1 MKLRTF
7 ITLLM
12 ASSCAV
18 CYAQEVAYQ
27 MLLRQPERVAQEF
40 AADEVDS
47 LTFDMATGNVCLHTK
62 KGEVQ
67 QVAMEQMDSVTF
79 YQVERYGNYAAV
91 DLGLNAK
98 WATFN
103 LGTKAIAQY
112 GNYYAW
118 GETGWKRS
126 YTEDTYKYFEN
137 EQYQHIGVNICGTEY
152 DAATRLWGDPWRLP
166 TRGEV
171 NELQRNCKWTAE
183 TLNGTKGYRVTAPNG
198 NSIFLPAAGYKTGAT
213 RTDAGTQGYYWT
225 GSLNRS
231 MPSSAYN
238 LNFQGYDAD
247 WSASRAYGFSI
258 RAVR

>member
-1 MKLRTF
+1 
-7 ITLLM
+7 M

-18 CYAQEVAYQ
+18 CPAQEVAYQ

-47 LTFDMATGNVCLHTK
+47 LTFDVATGSVCLHTK
-62 KGEVQ
+62 TGEVT
-67 QVAMEQMDSVTF
+67 VEQLDSVTF
-79 YQVERYGNYAAV
+79 YQVERYGSYAAV
-91 DLGLNAK
+91 DLGLGVK
-98 WATFN
+98 WATCN
-103 LGTKAIAQY
+103 LGTKSTPQY

-126 YTEDTYKYFEN
+126 YTEDTYKYREN
-137 EQYQHIGVNICGTEY
+137 EQYQYIGVNICGSQY
-152 DAATRLWGDPWRLP
+152 DAATRIWGEPWRLP

-171 NELQRNCKWTAE
+171 NELQRSCRWTAE
-183 TLNGTKGYRVTAPNG
+183 TLGGTKGYRVTATNG

-213 RTDAGTQGYYWT
+213 RTDVGSQGYYWT
-225 GSLNRS
+225 GTLDRS
-231 MPSSAYN
+231 MPSAAYN

-247 WSASRAYGFSI
+247 WSANRAYGFSI